1 MFNIKNA
8 GPSFVMV
15 HVYAS
20 KEFPDLYIFKFEIT
34 IQMSLKVISMT
45 SNDLNN
51 ICSISISVHDFND
64 RIKMMG
70 ILQKVLS
77 KIVLKST
84 FICKKLVFVFSHIN
98 NQKSKVLFEN
108 RIAFNER
115 DDGPKDKTVG
125 FLKEKCVYFK
135 SFVKKVLKYNG
146 KFILLT
152 FVEDFNRK
160 NLFIFM
166 YIPHSQRRFIVKFR
180 ISAIEENL
188 PKSYKKV
195 LQTHKTSYFGP
206 KIMHYANK
214 FKFSSKKLMQAQVAA
229 SAKSFGENPAGT
241 PKEYRP
247 QINYLLWIELA
258 QLYFINNKWFL
269 SFNNLNGIAKEFIS
283 MEILNQEKILI
294 EVYINNYLN
303 QFQIM
308 QAFKN
313 IRFNEVED
321 FKLEITIS
329 KSGEFFKHAIPLSLK
344 RVIENLKPKDQQE
357 ILRQA
362 MINGYSFLVVGSH
375 IKAEAI
381 REIYQ
386 QELRYKEITMS
397 SMKDTNNI
405 LVSLFR
411 KRFTKRSLFGGD
423 VSKEMKGSLPVQTI
437 KQTIMARSV
446 IFSTVLTLRPKRVF
460 TIYIIVL
467 SEIISQASRLFNL
480 RFQDPKLQRARV
492 RSEVSR

>member
-1 MFNIKNA
+1 
-8 GPSFVMV
+8 
-15 HVYAS
+15 
-20 KEFPDLYIFKFEIT
+20 
-34 IQMSLKVISMT
+34 
-45 SNDLNN
+45 
-51 ICSISISVHDFND
+51 
-64 RIKMMG
+64 
-70 ILQKVLS
+70 
-77 KIVLKST
+77 
-84 FICKKLVFVFSHIN
+84 
-98 NQKSKVLFEN
+98 
-108 RIAFNER
+108 
-115 DDGPKDKTVG
+115 
-125 FLKEKCVYFK
+125 
-135 SFVKKVLKYNG
+135 
-146 KFILLT
+146 
-152 FVEDFNRK
+152 
-160 NLFIFM
+160 
-166 YIPHSQRRFIVKFR
+166 
-180 ISAIEENL
+180 
-188 PKSYKKV
+188 
-195 LQTHKTSYFGP
+195 
-206 KIMHYANK
+206 
-214 FKFSSKKLMQAQVAA
+214 MQAQVAA
-229 SAKSFGENPAGT
+229 SAKSFGENSAGT

-308 QAFKN
+308 RAFKN

-381 REIYQ
+381 REIYH